1 MPVNEIRIA
10 DLAEPELTEFQISA
24 REFGDT
30 LTVSF
35 DRDEILA
42 DACAEAGMSDYGP
55 DDFLQRLDLICED
68 WGTDPTINGLGR
80 FMLRTQLVG
89 YTRTRLLVMDYLKHH
104 PDVHDIEIRQ
114 PIIVVGLP
122 RTGTTHLVN
131 LLAADSRMRSLP
143 CWEASEPLP
152 RPDDEMLPDGTDPR
166 YQRSAEGWEMSVQS
180 APLIAAMHDMA
191 PDTIDEEISL
201 MYSDF
206 STYSFE
212 WNSFAPRFRDH
223 YYASDQLPRY
233 EYLKTMLKLLLHR
246 QPPDSPSR
254 WVLKSPMHLEN
265 LPELRAMFPDAT
277 YVMTY
282 RDPVSVIQSAITMLA
297 YGQRMTRKSVRIAQ
311 LAEYW
316 PDRIE
321 RLLRRM
327 VEHFHLLPPEQRVD
341 VHFHDFMA
349 DNAAVVRRVHETAE
363 LPETEQ
369 SQREITDYVG
379 ANPRGKH
386 GQIVYDLEGDFG
398 VNPSKMRQRFKFY
411 FDAFGVKPEG
421 EMG

>member
-1 MPVNEIRIA
+1 MNEIRIT
-10 DLAEPELTEFQISA
+10 DLARPEFTEFQRSA

-30 LTVSF
+30 LTVDF
-35 DRDEILA
+35 NRDEILA
-42 DACAEAGMSDYGP
+42 EASAEFGLSDFGP
-55 DDFLQRLDLICED
+55 DEFLERLDLLCLD
-68 WGTDPTINGLGR
+68 WSSDTNLNGLGQM
-80 FMLRTQLVG
+80 MLRSQLVD
-89 YTRTRLLVMDYLKHH
+89 YARTRLLVMDYLKHH

-143 CWEASEPLP
+143 CWEAREPLP
-152 RPDDEMLPDGTDPR
+152 RPDDEPLPDGTDPR
-166 YQRSAEGWEMSVQS
+166 YQRGAQAWEMMVQ
-180 APLIAAMHDMA
+180 AGPLIAAMHDMA

-201 MYSDF
+201 MYPDF

-223 YYASDQLPRY
+223 YFATDQLPRY
-233 EYLKTMLKLLLHR
+233 EFLKTMLKLLLHR
-246 QPPDSPSR
+246 QPPEAPTR

-277 YVMTY
+277 YVVTY

-297 YGQRMTRKSVRIAQ
+297 YGHRMTRKKVGIAQ

-316 PDRIE
+316 PDRME

-327 VEHFHLLPPEQRVD
+327 VEHFAALPPDQRVD

-349 DNAAVVRRVHETAE
+349 DNAAVVRRVHHTAG

-369 SQREITDYVG
+369 SQREIADFVE

-398 VNPSKMRQRFKFY
+398 IDPSKLRTRFKFY
-411 FDAFGVKPEG
+411 FDAFGVQPEG
-421 EMG
+421 DMS